1 MKIMSKIAAA
11 SVAALLVPASAFAA
25 TGNIPFSG
33 SVANTCVITVGSS
46 GTLGVSTDFATLGS
60 SEAGGALGSANVLA
74 TGAGFSLSADA
85 PTAWDSAPA
94 TGGTNVSF
102 AATYAATGP
111 TTIPTTNG
119 GTLTAL
125 NRGNHSVSVGM
136 TAQKTVLGET
146 FESGSYDATVVLRC
160 E

>member
-46 GTLGVSTDFATLGS
+46 GTLGVSADFATLGS
-60 SEAGGALGSANVLA
+60 SQAGGAAGSANVLA
-74 TGAGFSLSADA
+74 TGAGFNLSADA
-85 PTAWDSAPA
+85 PSAWDSAPA

-102 AATYAATGP
+102 SSTYSATGA
-111 TTIPTTNG
+111 TTIPSTNG
-119 GTLTAL
+119 ATLTAL
-125 NRGNHSVSVGM
+125 NAGNHSVAIGM
-136 TAQKTVLGET
+136 AAQKTVLGET
-146 FESGSYDATVVLRC
+146 FVSGSYDATVVLRC